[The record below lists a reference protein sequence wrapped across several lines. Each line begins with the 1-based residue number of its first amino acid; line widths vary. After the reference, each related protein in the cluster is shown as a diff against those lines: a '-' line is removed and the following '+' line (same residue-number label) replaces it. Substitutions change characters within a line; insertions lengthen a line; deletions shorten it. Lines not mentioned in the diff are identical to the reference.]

1 MFISPLAESIPTFA
15 TAPALVIVGVLML
28 KTVTRIE
35 WDDFT
40 EALPSFIVMI
50 SMPFSYSIA
59 TGIALGFIFYP
70 LTKLLAGRVGEVKPT
85 VWVLAVIFILRFV
98 YLGTI

>member
-1 MFISPLAESIPTFA
+1 VGGRSRPAHSGAPESISTPELA
-15 TAPALVIVGVLML
+15 PIRSAPA
-28 KTVTRIE
+28 
-35 WDDFT
+35 
-40 EALPSFIVMI
+40 S
-50 SMPFSYSIA
+50 SIA